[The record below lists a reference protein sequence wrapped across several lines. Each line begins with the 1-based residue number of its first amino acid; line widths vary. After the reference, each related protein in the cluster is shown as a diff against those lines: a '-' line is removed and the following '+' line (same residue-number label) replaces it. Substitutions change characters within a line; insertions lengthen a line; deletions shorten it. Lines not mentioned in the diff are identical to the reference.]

1 MGERAGWEILK
12 IVLAENGAGV
22 LGNDLGPGHPR
33 VTIGIDKIEVAID
46 EDIANVVAAHEA
58 REEDAKTNPKSC
70 FQGGDIFKARKRCP
84 PTSCG
89 DGNRA
94 SQLLA
99 ILGEKKLC
107 ETRSIHLELRLTFFF
122 PSMADQPAPT
132 SLENATEHSNLNEVN
147 DTNYDASKID
157 KLEGLAGVRQRPGM
171 YIGPTDERGL
181 HHCVFEVLDN
191 SIDEHLAGHCS
202 RIDVNI
208 HVDGSCS
215 IRDNGRGIPVDMHP
229 KFKVPAIEL
238 VLTNLHA
245 GGKFGQ
251 GAYKYSGGLHGV
263 GAKCVN
269 ALSDWFKVEVQ
280 RDGKVYHMGFE
291 RGVTTQPLIVI
302 GEVKNKKST
311 GTLITF
317 QPDPTIFTITTEFQ
331 FVKLATRLRELAFLN
346 PGLEINL
353 TDERAASTRKEQYF
367 YKLGIEEFVRQ
378 LGENKALVH
387 PKPII
392 LAGRRKVSFK
402 NKDQVEIEDDM
413 IVDCVMQYN
422 DSYNDQILCFTNA
435 IPNPDG
441 GTHLTGFRT
450 ALTRAINQFAKQNNL
465 LKEKDPPISGDD
477 VREGLICVLAIK
489 HPNPGFES
497 QTKVKLVT
505 PEVEGIVSSITYEG
519 LMTYF
524 DQNPPVVKRVIDK
537 CLMAARARE
546 AARKARETVRKSALT
561 GGGLPGKLADC
572 SERDPSLTELYIVEG
587 DSAGGS
593 AKQGR
598 DRRYQAIL
606 PIKGK
611 IINVEKARLDKV
623 LQNTEIQTLI
633 TAIGTGIGAGDQE
646 GAFNLAKLRY
656 GRIIIMTD
664 ADVDGS
670 HIRTLLLTFFYR
682 QMTELV
688 RAGKVYI
695 ACPPLY
701 KIKRKKREEYVDDD
715 AALNRILIN
724 LGADEVRFK
733 NLADG
738 KEFTAT
744 QLKEILALL
753 ERMAKFSE
761 AVRRHGGDFETYLTE
776 RTADGTLPTYLVK
789 IREGNEES
797 VKYFH
802 DEIEL
807 RNWALS
813 PDNKDLNLFE
823 DPMDVNPDNAEAVP
837 VEKVAAKKPDGPRRR
852 ARLVELHE
860 SNSAQKLFG
869 ELARKGLTIEHYSNS
884 DQPIF
889 SLIEGDGEK
898 AVTHPLFAIPEILSK
913 VIEIGRKG
921 MSVQRFKG
929 LGEMNAKELY
939 ETTMNPEK
947 RRMLK
952 VDLNEHNA
960 VEADRMFTILMGD
973 VVEPRR
979 QFIEDNAL
987 NVRNL
992 DV

>member
-1 MGERAGWEILK
+1 MSESEAPK
-12 IVLAENGAGV
+12 
-22 LGNDLGPGHPR
+22 DPR
-33 VTIGIDKIEVAID
+33 
-46 EDIANVVAAHEA
+46 
-58 REEDAKTNPKSC
+58 DAK
-70 FQGGDIFKARKRCP
+70 
-84 PTSCG
+84 
-89 DGNRA
+89 
-94 SQLLA
+94 
-99 ILGEKKLC
+99 
-107 ETRSIHLELRLTFFF
+107 
-122 PSMADQPAPT
+122 
-132 SLENATEHSNLNEVN
+132 
-147 DTNYDASKID
+147 YDASKID

-191 SIDEHLAGHCS
+191 SIDEHLAGFCS
-202 RIDVNI
+202 RIDVTL

-215 IRDNGRGIPVDMHP
+215 IKDNGRGIPVDMHP

-251 GAYKYSGGLHGV
+251 GAYKFSGGLHGV

-269 ALSDWFKVEVQ
+269 ALSDWFKVEVS
-280 RDGKVYHMGFE
+280 RDGQVYHMAFE
-291 RGVTTQPLIVI
+291 RGVTTQKLTVI
-302 GEVKNKKST
+302 GDLTNKKQT

-317 QPDPTIFTITTEFQ
+317 LPDATIFNITTEFQ
-331 FVKLATRLRELAFLN
+331 FAKLAARLRELAFLN

-353 TDERAASTRKEQYF
+353 TDERVEPVRHEQYL

-378 LGENKALVH
+378 LGENKQLVH

-392 LAGRRKVSFK
+392 LEGKRTVQFR
-402 NKDQVEIEDDM
+402 NKDQQEVQDDM
-413 IVDCVMQYN
+413 YCDLVLQYN
-422 DSYNDQILCFTNA
+422 DSYNDQLLCFTNA

-441 GTHLTGFRT
+441 GTHLTGFRS
-450 ALTRAINQFAKQNNL
+450 ALTKAINQFAKQNNL

-477 VREGLICVLAIK
+477 AREGLIAVLAVK
-489 HPNPGFES
+489 HPNPSFNA
-497 QTKVKLVT
+497 QTKAKLVN
-505 PEVEGIVSSITYEG
+505 PEVEGIVSSIVYEG

-524 DQNPPVVKRVIDK
+524 DQNPPVIKKIIEK
-537 CLMAARARE
+537 CLLAARARE
-546 AARKARETVRKSALT
+546 AARKARETVRKGAMT

-572 SERDPSLTELYIVEG
+572 SERDPALTELYVVEG

-598 DRRYQAIL
+598 DRRFQAIL

-646 GAFNLAKLRY
+646 GAFNLEKLRY

-682 QMTELV
+682 QMPDLV
-688 RAGKVYI
+688 RKGHVYI

-701 KIKRKKREEYVDDD
+701 LIKRKKREEYVDDD
-715 AALNRILIN
+715 AALNRILITF
-724 LGADEVRFK
+724 GAEEVKLK

-738 KEFTAT
+738 KIFTAA
-744 QLKEILALL
+744 QLKDLLDLL
-753 ERMAKFSE
+753 ERLAKFSD
-761 AVRRHGGDFETYLTE
+761 AIRRHGGDFEQFLSE
-776 RTADGTLPTYLVK
+776 RHPTTGAFPTYMVK
-789 IREGNEES
+789 VREGNTEWVTYFPGEAEVRQFHEEN
-797 VKYFH
+797 
-802 DEIEL
+802 
-807 RNWALS
+807 R
-813 PDNKDLNLFE
+813 DLNLFE
-823 DPMDVNPDNAEAVP
+823 QPTPEPVNGNGDSHADANGAPAEGEPSAAAPTEKP
-837 VEKVAAKKPDGPRRR
+837 VRKAKEEGPRRR
-852 ARLVELHE
+852 ARLIELHE
-860 SNSAQKLFG
+860 ASAVQKVIG
-869 ELARKGLTIEHYSNS
+869 ELANKGLKIEHFS
-884 DQPIF
+884 DSDHPIF
-889 SLIEGDGEK
+889 ELIEGEGEK
-898 AVTHPLFAIPEILSK
+898 AVIHSLFSVPEIHSK
-913 VIEIGRKG
+913 VIEIGKKG
-921 MSVQRFKG
+921 MTIQRFKG
-929 LGEMNAKELY
+929 LGEMNPKQLY

-947 RRMLK
+947 RKMWK
-952 VDLNEHNA
+952 VDLNEDNA

-987 NVRNL
+987 NARL